1 MISSLRNHL
10 RNFAG
15 DQSGFSAVEFGFL
28 APVLLMFVVGIGD
41 LGRGLSE
48 RHSLQQAANRT
59 LELAHLGTTQA
70 DYSHLIREAASAA
83 GVPEANVTLQQW
95 LECNGDS
102 TNRLAFSASCPS
114 GQQIARYVTLTIRS
128 SFMPM
133 FSSAG
138 YPEVLA
144 DGSVRITAEASLRV
158 Q

>member
-1 MISSLRNHL
+1 MLNIVRTDLRDL
-10 RNFAG
+10 AG
-15 DQSGFSAVEFGFL
+15 NQRGFSAVEFGFL
-28 APVLLMFVVGIGD
+28 APILLMFVLGIGD

-48 RHSLQQAANRT
+48 RHALQQATNRT
-59 LELAHLGTTQA
+59 LELAHLGTEEKNY
-70 DYSHLIREAASAA
+70 DHLIAEAARAA
-83 GVPEANVTLQQW
+83 RVPETNVTLRQW

-102 TNRLAFSASCPS
+102 TKQLAFGASCPT
-114 GQQIARYVTLTIRS
+114 GQQIARYVTLTVWS

-138 YPEVLA
+138 YLDVLP